1 MVKRMCE
8 ICSECSKQ
16 CSMTW
21 LLAPVVLCVGLRSWS
36 VQPFQQLIKR
46 SKAHAVEIVVGQSK
60 ALAFSQCSE
69 DDNTSAGL
77 KLGRHGLRVISRP
90 WKLVQILV
98 MQKCFLVQASNKT
111 ANFKQRNDIQTEPK
125 QI

>member
-60 ALAFSQCSE
+60 ALAFSHSVPKTTIPQ
-69 DDNTSAGL
+69 
-77 KLGRHGLRVISRP
+77 R
-90 WKLVQILV
+90 VQIL
-98 MQKCFLVQASNKT
+98 L
-111 ANFKQRNDIQTEPK
+111 FKY
-125 QI
+125 